1 MDKYK
6 LREELPTSIITHL
19 VKTEEV
25 NNNVPVC
32 NGEYINTQNVLVG
45 TNKIATAAALQTAQ
59 ALGYSSHVWSH
70 SIQGE
75 ARKIGEIFAL
85 VAHSLFSA
93 MKGESFQLPEV
104 CFENCSE
111 DIRDNLLNT
120 FSSIHDNV
128 QGCCHQICLISGGE
142 PTVTVKGDGR
152 GGRNQEL
159 ALAFAIKLN
168 QLRTSVDS
176 HCLFASVGT
185 DGQDGPCDAAG
196 AIVDGNV
203 VNDSM
208 KQNLDPVKFL
218 DDNDSFTFFSKLNDG
233 QYLIRTGL
241 TGTNVMDVH
250 VLLLNIS

>member
-1 MDKYK
+1 MNYD
-6 LREELPTSIITHL
+6 
-19 VKTEEV
+19 
-25 NNNVPVC
+25 VPIR

-70 SIQGE
+70 SVQGE

-85 VAHSLFSA
+85 VAHSLFT
-93 MKGESFQLPEV
+93 MKRELPEV

-111 DIRDNLLNT
+111 DTRDNLLKS
-120 FSSIHDNV
+120 FSSIHENF
-128 QGCCHQICLISGGE
+128 QRGCRQICLISGGE
-142 PTVTVKGDGR
+142 PTVTVKGDGK

-168 QLRTSVDS
+168 QLRTAADS
-176 HCLFASVGT
+176 HHCLFASVGT
-185 DGQDGPCDAAG
+185 DGQDGPCNAAG

-218 DDNDSFTFFSKLNDG
+218 DNNDSFTFFSKLNDG
-233 QYLIRTGL
+233 QFLIRTGL

-250 VLLLNIS
+250 VLLLNISTN

>member
-111 DIRDNLLNT
+111 YTRDNLLNA

-128 QGCCHQICLISGGE
+128 QGCCHKICLISGGE

-168 QLRTSVDS
+168 QLRTSMDS

-208 KQNLDPVKFL
+208 KQNFDPVKFL